1 MRLKP
6 VESSAASD
14 ATASARGEIRRLHR
28 APEPEVLKPLLK
40 DAALTGDS
48 RRRVEERALAMLKE
62 LRAAQSSGWVNQF
75 LQEYRLNT
83 SEGIALLSLAEAFLR
98 VPDPETADQ
107 LIADKLGNADWR
119 AHKGRSHSTLVNSA
133 TWGLVIGRALVSET
147 EQASALKRLI
157 GRVGEPFVR
166 QAVGAAMRLMGEIF
180 VMGRTIDEAIRRMDR
195 RENAGF
201 TASFDML
208 GEAARTF
215 PDAERYFAS
224 YEGAIRAVGKVAKRG
239 HSISVKLS
247 ALHPRYEVAQYETC
261 VPSLIEQVEALAML
275 AKASDIAFTIDA
287 EESERLEMSL
297 DIIEAVAGLPPLRG
311 WEGLGMAVQAYGKR
325 CRPTIAWADAVGAAT
340 GRRIAVRLVK
350 GAYWDSEIKR
360 TQEQGFADYPLFTR
374 KAATDVS
381 YLACAK
387 DMLGAKNIFS
397 AFATHNALTVATL
410 LEWAG
415 PSRDFEF
422 QRLHGMGEGL
432 YEPLVREQGYR
443 TRIYA
448 PVGGHRDLLAYLV
461 RRLLENGA
469 NSSFVHQLADERLS
483 DADILADPVA
493 KIAAVGGTRHPAI
506 PLPKDLFEP
515 VRGNSRGIDLN
526 DRVELE
532 RIAVVVSGNPF
543 APSEVEGPSRAK
555 PRAVLGSARR
565 GVSTSLDTNGHRL
578 TGESSEAPP
587 VTSTGEGAAQCAA
600 EAKAMVARALTAF
613 PAWDARPVEA
623 RAACLDRLADLLEQ
637 ERDALMRLCVQE
649 AKKTIPDALAEVRE
663 AVDFCRYYANEARRG
678 LQPVELPGPTGER
691 NILRMAGRGAW
702 VCIAPW
708 NFPLAILL
716 GQVTAALV
724 AGNAVIAKPAPQ
736 TPEIAAYAVG
746 LAHGAG
752 IPEDALI
759 LAPGGPDM
767 GAALVEDSRIA
778 GIAFTGSTATA
789 KRIAREL
796 LSDDERPIIPFI
808 AETGGI
814 NAMIV
819 DSTALPEQVVV
830 DVVTSAFRSAGQRC
844 SALRVLLLQ
853 EEIAERTLEMLAG
866 AMDTLIVGDPAD
878 PRTDVGP
885 VIDEGAYARL
895 MAHREETRADWI
907 HTVGISK
914 PLPFRG
920 GEEPG
925 AAGRRG
931 GAGPTDK
938 PHPNPSPEGEGL
950 FVPPTLIR
958 VARVEDVRREWFGPL
973 LHVATWKAGQL
984 AETVERVNRS
994 GFGLTMG
1001 LHSRIARAAETVE
1014 ETATVGNLYV
1024 NRSMI
1029 GAIVGSQPFGGEGL
1043 SGTGPKAGGPHYLPR
1058 FCAERV
1064 TSTDTTSAGGNATL
1078 LSLEDVGL

>member
-1 MRLKP
+1 M
-6 VESSAASD
+6 AD
-14 ATASARGEIRRLHR
+14 ATATARSELRKLHR
-28 APEPEVLKPLLK
+28 AGEPDVLRPLLR
-40 DAALTGDS
+40 DAALDPDS
-48 RRRVEERALAMLKE
+48 RRRVENRALAMLGE
-62 LRAAQSSGWVNQF
+62 LRAAQTSGWVNQF

-83 SEGIALLSLAEAFLR
+83 SEGVALLSLAEAFLR

-119 AHKGRSHSTLVNSA
+119 SHKGKSHSTLVNSA

-147 EQASALKRLI
+147 EQASALKRLLS
-157 GRVGEPFVR
+157 RAGEPFVR

-180 VMGRTIDEAIRRMDR
+180 VMGRTIDEAIKRMER

-215 PDAERYFAS
+215 PDGERYFRS
-224 YEGAIRAVGKVAKRG
+224 YEDAIRAVGKVAGRG

-247 ALHPRYEVAQYETC
+247 ALHPRYEVSQYERC
-261 VPSLIEQVEALAML
+261 IPSLIGQVEALAVL
-275 AKASDIAFTIDA
+275 AKQSGIGFTIDA

-297 DIIEAVAGLPPLRG
+297 DIIETVAGLPSLKG
-311 WEGLGMAVQAYGKR
+311 WDGLGMAVQAYGKR
-325 CRPTIAWADAVGAAT
+325 CRPTLAWADSLGAST

-360 TQEQGFADYPLFTR
+360 TQEQGLSDYPLFTR
-374 KAATDVS
+374 KASTDVS
-381 YLACAK
+381 YLACAR
-387 DMLGAKNIFS
+387 DMLAAKNIYP
-397 AFATHNALTVATL
+397 AFATHNALTVATI

-415 PSRDFEF
+415 TSRDFEF

-432 YEPLVREQGYR
+432 YEKLVREQGYR

-483 DADILADPVA
+483 DSDLIADPVA
-493 KIAAVGGTRHPAI
+493 KIAAVGGSRHPAI
-506 PLPKDLFEP
+506 PLPRDLFAPERP
-515 VRGNSRGIDLN
+515 NSEGLDLQ
-526 DRVELE
+526 DRDELARVAE
-532 RIAVVVSGNPF
+532 AVSLPGQVSG
-543 APSEVEGPSRAK
+543 AK
-555 PRAVLGSARR
+555 PAVQTAGEGSARCK
-565 GVSTSLDTNGHRL
+565 
-578 TGESSEAPP
+578 SEA
-587 VTSTGEGAAQCAA
+587 T
-600 EAKAMVARALTAF
+600 AMVSSALAGF
-613 PAWDARPVEA
+613 PAWDARPVGE
-623 RAACLDRLADLLEQ
+623 RAACLDRLADLLER
-637 ERDALMRLCVQE
+637 ERDALMRICVQE
-649 AKKTIPDALAEVRE
+649 ARKTIPDALAEVRE
-663 AVDFCRYYANEARRG
+663 AVDFCRYYAAQARKG

-691 NILRMAGRGAW
+691 NVLRMGGRGVW

-708 NFPLAILL
+708 NFPLAIFL
-716 GQVTAALV
+716 GQVSAALV
-724 AGNAVIAKPAPQ
+724 AGNSVVAKPAPQ

-752 IPEDALI
+752 IPEDVLV

-767 GAALVEDSRIA
+767 GAALVEDGRIA

-796 LSDDERPIIPFI
+796 LNDDERPIIPFI

-866 AMDTLIVGDPAD
+866 AMDALVVGDPAL
-878 PRTDVGP
+878 PSTDVGP
-885 VIDEGAYARL
+885 VIDQGAFDRL
-895 MAHREETRADWI
+895 MAHREETRSRWI
-907 HTVGISK
+907 KTVEA
-914 PLPFRG
+914 P
-920 GEEPG
+920 
-925 AAGRRG
+925 A
-931 GAGPTDK
+931 
-938 PHPNPSPEGEGL
+938 EGL
-950 FVPPTLIR
+950 YVPPTLIK
-958 VARVEDVRREWFGPL
+958 VDRVEDVKKEWFGPL
-973 LHVATWKAGQL
+973 LHVATWKAGRL

-1014 ETATVGNLYV
+1014 ALATVGNLYV

>member
-1 MRLKP
+1 MFGSLSG
-6 VESSAASD
+6 SSHIK
-14 ATASARGEIRRLHR
+14 RQIRRQRRYSVAMDRITETRSALRALHR
-28 APEPEVLKPLLK
+28 APEPEVLAPLLEA
-40 DAALTGDS
+40 AALGHEA
-48 RRRVEERALAMLKE
+48 RRRVEHRALGMLAE
-62 LRAAQSSGWVNQF
+62 LRQAQASGWVNQF

-147 EQASALKRLI
+147 EQASTLKRLI
-157 GRVGEPFVR
+157 GRLGEPFVR

-180 VMGRTIDEAIRRMDR
+180 VMGRNIKEAIRRMEKP
-195 RENAGF
+195 ENAGF

-215 PDAERYFAS
+215 PDAERYFRS
-224 YEGAIRAVGKVAKRG
+224 YEDAIRAVGKVSARG

-247 ALHPRYEVAQYETC
+247 ALHPRYEVAQYERC
-261 VPSLIEQVEALAML
+261 VPSLVEQVEALAGL
-275 AKASDIAFTIDA
+275 AKQAGIGFTIDA

-297 DIIEAVAGLPPLRG
+297 DIIETIAGLPSLKG
-311 WEGLGMAVQAYGKR
+311 WDGLGMAVQAYGKR
-325 CRPTIAWADAVGAAT
+325 ARPVIAWADAIGAAS

-360 TQEQGFADYPLFTR
+360 TQEQGLSDYPLFTR

-381 YLACAK
+381 YLACSR
-387 DMLGAKNIFS
+387 DMLAAKNIYP

-415 PSRDFEF
+415 KSRDFEF
-422 QRLHGMGEGL
+422 QRLHGMGDGL
-432 YEPLVREQGYR
+432 YENLVRDEGYQ

-469 NSSFVHQLADERLS
+469 NSSFVHQLADANLS
-483 DADILADPVA
+483 DADLLADPVG
-493 KIAAVGGTRHPAI
+493 KIAAVGGTRHPGI
-506 PLPKDLFEP
+506 PLPADLYAP
-515 VRGNSRGIDLN
+515 VRGNSAGIDFN
-526 DRVELE
+526 DRTELARVAE
-532 RIAVVVSGNPF
+532 AVSAPFPGGTEGREPVASDRNPGPGRE
-543 APSEVEGPSRAK
+543 PSQARDKISRA
-555 PRAVLGSARR
+555 LS
-565 GVSTSLDTNGHRL
+565 
-578 TGESSEAPP
+578 
-587 VTSTGEGAAQCAA
+587 
-600 EAKAMVARALTAF
+600 AF
-613 PAWDARPVEA
+613 PAWAAESVDH
-623 RAACLDRLADLLEQ
+623 RADCLDRLADLLER
-637 ERDALMRLCVQE
+637 EREALMRICVQE
-649 AKKTIPDALAEVRE
+649 ARKTIPDALAEVRE
-663 AVDFCRYYANEARRG
+663 AADFCRYYAAEARRG
-678 LQPVELPGPTGER
+678 LRPVELPGPTGER
-691 NILRMAGRGAW
+691 NVLRMEGRGVW

-708 NFPLAILL
+708 NFPLAIFL
-716 GQVTAALV
+716 GQVSAALV
-724 AGNAVIAKPAPQ
+724 TGNAVVAKPAPQ
-736 TPEIAAYAVG
+736 TPAIAGYAVG
-746 LAHGAG
+746 LAHSAG
-752 IPEDALI
+752 VPEDVLV
-759 LAPGGPDM
+759 LAEGGPEM

-789 KRIAREL
+789 KRIARSL
-796 LSDDERPIIPFI
+796 LEDDERPIIPFI

-819 DSTALPEQVVV
+819 DSTALPEQVVA

-853 EEIAERTLEMLAG
+853 EEIRERTLEMLAG
-866 AMDTLIVGDPAD
+866 AMDTLVVGDPAD
-878 PRTDVGP
+878 ARTDVGP
-885 VIDEGAYARL
+885 VIDQAAYDRL
-895 MAHREETRADWI
+895 MGHRAAMQNRWLKTIAAPAD
-907 HTVGISK
+907 
-914 PLPFRG
+914 
-920 GEEPG
+920 
-925 AAGRRG
+925 
-931 GAGPTDK
+931 
-938 PHPNPSPEGEGL
+938 GL
-950 FVPPTLIR
+950 FVPPTLIG
-958 VARVEDVRREWFGPL
+958 VEKLEDVRREWFGPL
-973 LHVATWKAGQL
+973 LHVASWKAGQL
-984 AETVERVNRS
+984 AETVRRVNGT

-1029 GAIVGSQPFGGEGL
+1029 GAIVGSQPFGGEGQ

-1064 TSTDTTSAGGNATL
+1064 TSTDTTSAGGNASL
-1078 LSLEDVGL
+1078 LSLEDVGF

>member
-6 VESSAASD
+6 VEAGAA
-14 ATASARGEIRRLHR
+14 AAARAEIRRLHR

-40 DAALTGDS
+40 DAALGAES
-48 RRRVEERALAMLKE
+48 RRRVEQRALAMLAE

-98 VPDPETADQ
+98 VPDPETADA

-119 AHKGRSHSTLVNSA
+119 AHKGKSASTLVNSA
-133 TWGLVIGRALVSET
+133 TWGLVIGRALVSDSA
-147 EQASALKRLI
+147 QASALKRLI

-166 QAVGAAMRLMGEIF
+166 QAVGAAMKLMGEIF
-180 VMGRTIDEAIRRMDR
+180 VMGRTIDEALKRMER

-215 PDAERYFAS
+215 PDAERYFRA
-224 YEGAIRAVGKVAKRG
+224 YEEAIRAVGKVASRG

-247 ALHPRYEVAQYETC
+247 ALHPRYEVAQYERC
-261 VPSLIEQVEALAML
+261 VPSLIGQVEALAAL
-275 AKASDIAFTIDA
+275 AKSAGIGFTIDA

-297 DIIEAVAGLPPLRG
+297 DIIEAVAGLPSLEG
-311 WEGLGMAVQAYGKR
+311 WDGLGMAVQAYGKR
-325 CRPTIAWADAVGAAT
+325 CRPTIAWADALGAAT

-360 TQEQGFADYPLFTR
+360 TQEQGLADYPLFTR

-381 YLACAK
+381 YLACAR
-387 DMLGAKNIFS
+387 DMLAAKHIYP
-397 AFATHNALTVATL
+397 AFATHNALTVATI

-415 PSRDFEF
+415 GSRDFEF

-432 YEPLVREQGYR
+432 YEPLVREQGYH

-483 DADILADPVA
+483 DADLIADPVA
-493 KIAAVGGTRHPAI
+493 RIAAVGGTRHPAI
-506 PLPKDLFEP
+506 PLPSELFAPE
-515 VRGNSRGIDLN
+515 RRNSQGLDLN
-526 DRVELE
+526 DRPELE
-532 RIAVVVSGNPF
+532 RIAKAVAPPLDF
-543 APSEVEGPSRAK
+543 APP
-555 PRAVLGSARR
+555 
-565 GVSTSLDTNGHRL
+565 TSPAADEL
-578 TGESSEAPP
+578 
-587 VTSTGEGAAQCAA
+587 VT
-600 EAKAMVARALTAF
+600 RALEGF
-613 PAWDARPVEA
+613 DDWSKRSVDE
-623 RAACLDRLADLLEQ
+623 RASALERLADLLEQ
-637 ERDALMRLCVQE
+637 DRDMLMRIAVQE
-649 AKKTIPDALAEVRE
+649 AKKTLPDAIAEVRE
-663 AVDFCRYYANEARRG
+663 AADFCRYYAAQARRH

-691 NILRMAGRGAW
+691 NVLRMEGRGAW

-708 NFPLAILL
+708 NFPLAIFL
-716 GQVTAALV
+716 GQVSAALA
-724 AGNAVIAKPAPQ
+724 AGNSVIAKPASQ
-736 TPEIAAYAVG
+736 TPQIAAYAVG
-746 LAHGAG
+746 LAHEAG

-759 LAPGGPDM
+759 LAAGRRDM
-767 GAALVEDSRIA
+767 GQKLMEDVRIA
-778 GIAFTGSTATA
+778 GVAFTGSTATA
-789 KRIAREL
+789 KTIARTL
-796 LSDDERPIIPFI
+796 VADDHRDIIPLI
-808 AETGGI
+808 AETGGV

-819 DSTALPEQVVV
+819 DSTALPEQVVQ

-844 SALRVLLLQ
+844 SALRLLVLQ
-853 EEIAERTLEMLAG
+853 EDVAERTLEMLSG
-866 AMDTLIVGDPAD
+866 AMETLIVGDPAD
-878 PRTDVGP
+878 LRTDVGP
-885 VIDEGAYARL
+885 VIDKPSYDKL
-895 MAHREETRADWI
+895 MARREAMKDRI
-907 HTVGISK
+907 VKTV
-914 PLPFRG
+914 
-920 GEEPG
+920 
-925 AAGRRG
+925 AAP
-931 GAGPTDK
+931 A
-938 PHPNPSPEGEGL
+938 EGL

-958 VARVEDVRREWFGPL
+958 IDSIEDLREEWFGPL
-973 LHVATWKAGQL
+973 LHVTTWKGGDL
-984 AETVERVNRS
+984 AETVRRVNSS

-1014 ETATVGNLYV
+1014 ETGTVGNLYV